1 MVASLAA
8 VIAMVFL
15 IAAGVIARYVFNSP
29 FLFVEEYSGYLFV
42 LVVCWG
48 LAFTLKDG
56 GHIKV
61 ELVVSRLPARIVTW
75 LELAAYVMATGYT
88 IMFTAQL
95 LRMARRSFE
104 LNAYA
109 YGAMHTPLGPA
120 QLIMVIGVGALALE
134 FVVETAGKIR
144 TFVNRKPGVIV
155 TRKDGL
161 ISAE

>member
-8 VIAMVFL
+8 VITMVFL

-61 ELVVSRLPARIVTW
+61 ELVVSRLPARIVKW
-75 LELAAYVMATGYT
+75 LELAAYVMATAYT
-88 IMFTAQL
+88 IMFTVQL
-95 LRMARRSFE
+95 LGMARRSFA

-144 TFVNRKPGVIV
+144 ALLNGEPGSVV
-155 TRKDGL
+155 TEDGGL